1 MSVKKKTTV
10 YDVVTDR
17 FLAQLKEGIVP
28 WQKPWISIEGE
39 RVGGWSHKSG
49 ESYSIVNQMMLP
61 TEGEYITYKQIRDEG
76 GSLKEGAEGYPI
88 CFWKNYVTEVKDPD
102 TNTEEPKSIPVLR
115 YYTVYRVEDCDGIEP
130 NFEPDP
136 SPLDG
141 KSGIEKIE
149 AAEEL
154 CKAYLKM
161 SGVKLEHHLGD
172 RACYMPAYD
181 TVKLP
186 LEKQFEDAGE
196 YYSTLFHELTHST
209 GHRDRLNRLGAGGR
223 GMRSHAYSLEELVAE
238 IGAAS
243 ILYKLGIE
251 SESTIQ
257 NSNAY
262 LKSWYD
268 ALSDNPRMIVKASSR
283 AQKAV
288 RYIYGDDKVFPHGDW
303 KPPTETAS

>member
-1 MSVKKKTTV
+1 MSVKKKVTV

-28 WQKPWISIEGE
+28 WKKPWISIEGE
-39 RVGGWSHKSG
+39 RVGGWSHKTG
-49 ESYSIVNQMMLP
+49 ESYSLVNQMMLP
-61 TEGEYITYKQIRDEG
+61 SEGEYITYRQIRDEG
-76 GSLKEGAEGYPI
+76 GSLKEGAKGYPI
-88 CFWKNYVTEVKDPD
+88 CFWKNYVAEVKDPE
-102 TNTEEPKSIPVLR
+102 TNTEEAKSIPVLR
-115 YYTVYRVEDCDGIEP
+115 YYTVYRLEDCEGIKP

-136 SPLDG
+136 SPLEG
-141 KSGIEKIE
+141 RSEPEKIAKAE
-149 AAEEL
+149 AL
-154 CKAYLKM
+154 CKSYLEM
-161 SGVKLEHHLGD
+161 SGVKLEHQMGN
-172 RACYMPAYD
+172 RACYAPAFD

-186 LEKQFEDAGE
+186 LAKQFDESGE

-209 GHRDRLNRLGAGGR
+209 GHRSRLNRFGTGG
-223 GMRSHAYSLEELVAE
+223 GTKSHKYSLEELVAE

-251 SESTIQ
+251 SEDTIR

-288 RYIYGDDKVFPHGDW
+288 RFIYGDQSVTPHGDW
-303 KPPTETAS
+303 KPYSDTARS